1 MQYSSKAYRLRDHK
15 KRGESTPVQSGKV
28 LVYCFKVQNSSESG
42 EMFLFDFWEWEE
54 ENNNHVGIMDL
65 EPESLV

>member
-1 MQYSSKAYRLRDHK
+1 MQYSSEAYWLHDHK
-15 KRGESTPVQSGKV
+15 KRGESTPFQSGKV
-28 LVYCFKVQNSSESG
+28 LVNCFKVQNSSESG
-42 EMFLFDFWEWEE
+42 EMFLFDFCEE